1 MKQVAPAVSVL
12 ERPILVELADVALNG
27 DLSLPAD
34 ARGLVVFAH
43 GSGSSRHS
51 SRNRAVAEALHQ
63 GRLGTLLLDLLT
75 EHEERSDEVT
85 AEFRFDIPLLGERVI
100 AAVDWTAAHEPTSP
114 LPLGLFGAS
123 TGAAAALIAAAKRPK
138 KVRAVVS
145 RGGRPD
151 LAADALEAVQAPTLL
166 IVGGNDEPVIELN
179 EQAKRRMRTIARIEI
194 VPGATHLFEE
204 HGALEQVERLAADWF
219 REYLPRH
226 AERGGALDMLDGV
239 APGEK

>member
-1 MKQVAPAVSVL
+1 MPAEMKIDAVRIPDRS
-12 ERPILVELADVALNG
+12 ALLDG
-27 DLSLPAD
+27 DLHVPA
-34 ARGLVVFAH
+34 RCIGLVIFAH
-43 GSGSSRHS
+43 GSGSSRFS
-51 SRNRAVAEALHQ
+51 PRNRQVAAALESA
-63 GRLGTLLLDLLT
+63 GCATLLLDLLT
-75 EHEERSDEVT
+75 REEEAVDLRTREY
-85 AEFRFDIPLLGERVI
+85 RFDIQRLARRVI
-100 AAVDWTAAHEPTSP
+100 AAADWASAHHRLREMNV
-114 LPLGLFGAS
+114 GYFGAS
-123 TGAAAALIAAAKRPK
+123 TGAAAALIAAAERPDISA
-138 KVRAVVS
+138 AVVS

-151 LAADALEAVQAPTLL
+151 LADDALGAVQAPTLL
-166 IVGGNDEPVIELN
+166 IVGGDDQPVIELN